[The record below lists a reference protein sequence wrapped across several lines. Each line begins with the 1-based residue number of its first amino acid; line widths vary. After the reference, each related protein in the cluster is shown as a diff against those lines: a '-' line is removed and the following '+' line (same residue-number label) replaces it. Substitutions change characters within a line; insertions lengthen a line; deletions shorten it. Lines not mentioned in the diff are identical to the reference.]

1 MKMMSS
7 CILVLKPA
15 VLPLASF
22 ASADTLFGWCAET
35 IDPIVVPWMEQEA
48 DSAKFLSYVRDYKL
62 YVSAPSDY

>member
-7 CILVLKPA
+7 CILVLKSK
-15 VLPLASF
+15 ASF

-62 YVSAPSDY
+62 YLSAPSDY